1 MAIPKVVFFTNLTG
15 DYRDLV
21 TDQVPSGW
29 NIVSESIDMEEDQQ
43 IELVKDADLILLWP
57 GRVSDRVLQA
67 AEKCRLIQL
76 LSAGYDRMNLKLAS
90 DLGIPV
96 ANNGG
101 ANSVAVSEHTIM
113 LILSLYR
120 RLIHYSS
127 YVKGQDSGPEANRRI
142 DVFEFEGK
150 TLGLIGIG
158 NIAQKVAKRARGFD
172 VDIQYYDKYASIS
185 VSDETAL
192 GAKSV
197 ELDELLKTSDV
208 VSIHVPLT
216 SETYHM
222 IGKRELDLMK
232 PNALLVNTARGG
244 IIDEE
249 ALIES
254 LGKGGIA
261 GAGLDVLENEPP
273 SMDEPLRHMDNVIV
287 TPHTAGPTLESL
299 PKRAINS
306 FHNMQRAVSY
316 THLTLPTI
324 YSV

>member
-208 VSIHVPLT
+208 
-216 SETYHM
+216 
-222 IGKRELDLMK
+222 
-232 PNALLVNTARGG
+232 
-244 IIDEE
+244 
-249 ALIES
+249 
-254 LGKGGIA
+254 
-261 GAGLDVLENEPP
+261 
-273 SMDEPLRHMDNVIV
+273 
-287 TPHTAGPTLESL
+287 
-299 PKRAINS
+299 
-306 FHNMQRAVSY
+306 AVSY

-324 YSV
+324 LLV